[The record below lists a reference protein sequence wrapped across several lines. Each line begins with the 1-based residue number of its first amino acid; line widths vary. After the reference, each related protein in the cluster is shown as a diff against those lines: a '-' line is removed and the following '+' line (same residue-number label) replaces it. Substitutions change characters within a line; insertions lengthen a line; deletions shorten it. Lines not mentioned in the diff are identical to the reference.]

1 MSAFGQKR
9 SFELPGSG
17 HLKTSTLEKQTPPK
31 RGLCV
36 GGSQKPGVS
45 VSLRELR
52 LLECDCAVYQR
63 VHRKQRQQCAA
74 CEPPKRPPLPSM
86 LRQARQQSNH
96 PAEKAER
103 STNAGNHCPLLTYR
117 HGTPPWILLP
127 SVIRNCEEDLVA
139 NGDPVC
145 APSLAGSREGPP
157 RVSPGNDR
165 SGWRVQP
172 VDATLPLA
180 RARAMKPNVFRRF

>member
-1 MSAFGQKR
+1 MRRGAYGGDGTDGWLR
-9 SFELPGSG
+9 
-17 HLKTSTLEKQTPPK
+17 PK
-31 RGLCV
+31 AVIR
-36 GGSQKPGVS
+36 GVS
-45 VSLRELR
+45 ASLRRLR

-74 CEPPKRPPLPSM
+74 CEPLKRPQLPNL
-86 LRQARQQSNH
+86 LRQARQQSDH

-139 NGDPVC
+139 NGEPVC

-157 RVSPGNDR
+157 RASSGNDR
-165 SGWRVQP
+165 SVSKADIQTKG
-172 VDATLPLA
+172 LLEIGL
-180 RARAMKPNVFRRF
+180 

>member
-45 VSLRELR
+45 VSLRQLR

-63 VHRKQRQQCAA
+63 VRRKQRQQCAA
-74 CEPPKRPPLPSM
+74 CEPPKRPQLPNM
-86 LRQARQQSNH
+86 LRQARQQSDH

-139 NGDPVC
+139 NGEPVC
-145 APSLAGSREGPP
+145 APSLAGSGEGPP
-157 RVSPGNDR
+157 RASPGNHR
-165 SGWRVQP
+165 SGSKAAIRKP
-172 VDATLPLA
+172 
-180 RARAMKPNVFRRF
+180 RALTDRA